1 MALYSFK
8 LGQKNIP
15 ISAREARLGTQSKGL
30 GQAVA
35 SSQSSISSTPQDVSL
50 KLWRPLPR
58 GWHLVFSEEI
68 PEAHAHHWQEMHFPQ
83 GTKGTFIMNAAESL
97 KG

>member
-68 PEAHAHHWQEMHFPQ
+68 PEAHGPSLAGDAFSTRHQ
-83 GTKGTFIMNAAESL
+83 GDIYNECS
-97 KG
+97 